1 MLVSYFKMFEPGN
14 TDTDTFLLFD
24 ESNKNS
30 TQSELNLLTSH
41 HQQNHIILKIS
52 TFLINNQRND
62 VIIMQ
67 QSKICM
73 NH

>member
-30 TQSELNLLTSH
+30 EKSDMDLLISH
-41 HQQNHIILKIS
+41 KLKI
-52 TFLINNQRND
+52 I
-62 VIIMQ
+62 
-67 QSKICM
+67 
-73 NH
+73 